1 MKQHFRMSCR
11 IRSLCFYKINQEFTM
26 YESWN
31 IMESCVAMGRK
42 WSKAP
47 FPDRPMTAMTPSFTG
62 EVMLSPYVWWFNPIV
77 PPFLLEKSPSPGS
90 PRLDRSAGNRVV
102 PGNGPVDVG
111 ANARGP
117 VGLGSL
123 FVANPAVLAGEHTVF
138 FFHVWNRSFFGLA
151 GEKSVFFYFIFFA
164 CEHPFFWH
172 LLLIIREFLGW
183 LLKPPLFD
191 IDMWVRK
198 YTTP

>member
-1 MKQHFRMSCR
+1 MFDGSIPLFHHFDWR
-11 IRSLCFYKINQEFTM
+11 NPPPQG
-26 YESWN
+26 WN
-31 IMESCVAMGRK
+31 
-42 WSKAP
+42 
-47 FPDRPMTAMTPSFTG
+47 
-62 EVMLSPYVWWFNPIV
+62 
-77 PPFLLEKSPSPGS
+77 
-90 PRLDRSAGNRVV
+90 RLDRSAGNRVV

-164 CEHPFFWH
+164 CEHPFF
-172 LLLIIREFLGW
+172 
-183 LLKPPLFD
+183 D
-191 IDMWVRK
+191 ICC
-198 YTTP
+198 